1 MAKSSWRNFCN
12 RGNSQPTGLS
22 NPGTEGG
29 QETFGRQHGMLKAM
43 EPRLVGQP
51 ESEEE
56 LIGRAR
62 EGDSRAFDRLVQ
74 THLSAVW
81 RVVWRILRHRE
92 DTEDV
97 VQEVFLTAYQA
108 LAGYRGE
115 CRLST
120 WLHRIAVTRSL
131 NHLRSRGER
140 LRRAS
145 RPLEIATEMTFAPSA
160 GIEERTPLLALEAK
174 ELLQRLASCLEDL
187 PALWRAAVTLR
198 DGEEMSYEEMADV
211 LGVAV
216 GTVRSRL
223 ARARIALRD
232 CVRGENR

>member
-1 MAKSSWRNFCN
+1 GC
-12 RGNSQPTGLS
+12 PTQGRKR
-22 NPGTEGG
+22 G
-29 QETFGRQHGMLKAM
+29 QETFGRQRGMLKRM
-43 EPRLVGQP
+43 EPRPVGQP

-74 THLSAVW
+74 THLGAVW

-145 RPLEIATEMTFAPSA
+145 RPLEIATEMTFATPE
-160 GIEERTPLLALEAK
+160 GVEERTPLIALEAK
-174 ELLQRLASCLEDL
+174 ELVQRLAHCLEQL
-187 PALWRAAVTLR
+187 PGLWRAAVTLR

-223 ARARIALRD
+223 ARARTALRD
-232 CVRGENR
+232 CVRGGGR

>member
-1 MAKSSWRNFCN
+1 
-12 RGNSQPTGLS
+12 
-22 NPGTEGG
+22 
-29 QETFGRQHGMLKAM
+29 MLRRM
-43 EPRLVGQP
+43 ESRLQAVP
-51 ESEEE
+51 ESEAD

-62 EGDSRAFDRLVQ
+62 EGDSSAFDRLVQ
-74 THLSAVW
+74 SHLAAVW

-108 LAGYRGE
+108 LSAYRGE

-120 WLHRIAVTRSL
+120 WLHRIAVNRSL

-145 RPLEIATEMTFAPSA
+145 RPLEIATEMTFA
-160 GIEERTPLLALEAK
+160 GDRLEEPTPLVALEAK
-174 ELLQRLASCLEDL
+174 ELVKKLSECLEAL
-187 PALWRAAVTLR
+187 PAIWRAAVTLR
-198 DGEEMSYEEMADV
+198 DGEDMSYEEMADV
-211 LGVAV
+211 LGVAL

-232 CVRGENR
+232 CVRGTGA

>member
-1 MAKSSWRNFCN
+1 
-12 RGNSQPTGLS
+12 
-22 NPGTEGG
+22 
-29 QETFGRQHGMLKAM
+29 MLRAM
-43 EPRLVGQP
+43 EPRLVHSADN
-51 ESEEE
+51 EDE
-56 LIGRAR
+56 LVRKAQ
-62 EGDSRAFDRLVQ
+62 EGDSDAFDLLVRR
-74 THLSAVW
+74 HLKTVW
-81 RVVWRILRHRE
+81 SVVWRILRQRE
-92 DTEDV
+92 NTEDV
-97 VQEVFLTAYQA
+97 VQDVFLSAYQA

-145 RPLEIATEMTFAPSA
+145 RSLEESEDPALAAPE
-160 GIEERTPLLALEAK
+160 GTGLPTPLAALEAK
-174 ELLQRLASCLEDL
+174 ELAQRLAACLESL

-211 LGVAV
+211 LGVPL

-223 ARARIALRD
+223 ARARASLRA
-232 CVRGENR
+232 CIRGDYR

>member
-1 MAKSSWRNFCN
+1 
-12 RGNSQPTGLS
+12 
-22 NPGTEGG
+22 
-29 QETFGRQHGMLKAM
+29 MLKPM
-43 EPRLVGQP
+43 DPRPVGQS

-62 EGDSRAFDRLVQ
+62 EGDSRAFDQLVQ
-74 THLSAVW
+74 AHLRVVW

-97 VQEVFLTAYQA
+97 VQEVFITAYQA
-108 LAGYRGE
+108 LSGYRGE

-140 LRRAS
+140 FRRAS
-145 RPLEIATEMTFAPSA
+145 RPLEIATEMTFAAPE
-160 GIEERTPLLALEAK
+160 GIEASTPLLALEAK
-174 ELLQRLASCLEDL
+174 ELLQKLASCLEQL
-187 PALWRAAVTLR
+187 PGIWRAAVTLR

-223 ARARIALRD
+223 ARARLALRE
-232 CVRGENR
+232 CVRGDSR

>member
-1 MAKSSWRNFCN
+1 MLN
-12 RGNSQPTGLS
+12 R
-22 NPGTEGG
+22 
-29 QETFGRQHGMLKAM
+29 M
-43 EPRLVGQP
+43 ELRPVGQP

-74 THLSAVW
+74 THLGAVW

-97 VQEVFLTAYQA
+97 VQEVFITAFQA
-108 LAGYRGE
+108 LSGYRGE

-131 NHLRSRGER
+131 NHLRSRGEV

-145 RPLEIATEMTFAPSA
+145 RPLEVASEMTLTAPE
-160 GIEERTPLLALEAK
+160 GIEGQTPLLALEAK
-174 ELLQRLASCLEDL
+174 ELLLKLASCLEQL
-187 PALWRAAVTLR
+187 PAIWRAAVTLR

-223 ARARIALRD
+223 ARARVALRE
-232 CVRGENR
+232 CVRGESL

>member
-1 MAKSSWRNFCN
+1 ME
-12 RGNSQPTGLS
+12 TGTL
-22 NPGTEGG
+22 ERI
-29 QETFGRQHGMLKAM
+29 EA
-43 EPRLVGQP
+43 
-51 ESEEE
+51 EEE
-56 LIGRAR
+56 WIRRAR
-62 EGDSRAFDRLVQ
+62 EGDRSAFDRIVESHVQ
-74 THLSAVW
+74 RVW

-131 NHLRSRGER
+131 NHAQSAGER
-140 LRRAS
+140 LRRAA
-145 RPLEIATEMTFAPSA
+145 RPLEVLSETLPEDREAAHLSS
-160 GIEERTPLLALEAK
+160 PLRVLEGA
-174 ELLQRLASCLEDL
+174 ELQARLASCLDQL
-187 PALWRAAVTLR
+187 PAPWRAAFSLR
-198 DGEEMSYEEMADV
+198 ESEELSYEEMADV

-223 ARARIALRD
+223 ARARTALRN
-232 CVRGENR
+232 CIRGVSR

>member
-1 MAKSSWRNFCN
+1 
-12 RGNSQPTGLS
+12 
-22 NPGTEGG
+22 
-29 QETFGRQHGMLKAM
+29 MLKAM
-43 EPRLVGQP
+43 EPRPVEQP

-74 THLSAVW
+74 THLGAVW

-97 VQEVFLTAYQA
+97 VQEVFITAFKA

-131 NHLRSRGER
+131 NHLRSRGEV

-145 RPLEIATEMTFAPSA
+145 RPLEVATELTLAAPD
-160 GIEERTPLLALEAK
+160 GIEGHTPLLALEAK
-174 ELLQRLASCLEDL
+174 ELLQKLASCLEQL
-187 PALWRAAVTLR
+187 PAIWRAAVTLR

-223 ARARIALRD
+223 ARARVALRE
-232 CVRGENR
+232 CVRGVSR

>member
-1 MAKSSWRNFCN
+1 
-12 RGNSQPTGLS
+12 
-22 NPGTEGG
+22 
-29 QETFGRQHGMLKAM
+29 MLRRMESRLQAM
-43 EPRLVGQP
+43 P
-51 ESEEE
+51 ENEAD

-62 EGDSRAFDRLVQ
+62 EGDASAFDRLVQ
-74 THLSAVW
+74 SHLAAVW

-108 LAGYRGE
+108 LSGYRGE

-145 RPLEIATEMTFAPSA
+145 RPLEVATEITFTAEKME
-160 GIEERTPLLALEAK
+160 GHTPLVALEAK
-174 ELLQRLASCLEDL
+174 ELAKKLAECLESL
-187 PALWRAAVTLR
+187 PAIWRAAVTLR
-198 DGEEMSYEEMADV
+198 DGEEMSYEEMADI
-211 LGVAV
+211 LGVAL

-223 ARARIALRD
+223 ARARVALRD
-232 CVRGENR
+232 CVRGAGA

>member
-1 MAKSSWRNFCN
+1 
-12 RGNSQPTGLS
+12 
-22 NPGTEGG
+22 
-29 QETFGRQHGMLKAM
+29 M
-43 EPRLVGQP
+43 EPRLQAMP
-51 ESEEE
+51 ENEDD

-62 EGDSRAFDRLVQ
+62 EGDSNAFDRLIQ
-74 THLSAVW
+74 SHLSAVW

-120 WLHRIAVTRSL
+120 WLHRIAVTRAL

-145 RPLEIATEMTFAPSA
+145 RPLEIATELTFAGDKPE
-160 GIEERTPLLALEAK
+160 GQTPLVALEAK
-174 ELLQRLASCLEDL
+174 ELAAKLSRCLESL
-187 PALWRAAVTLR
+187 PAVWRAAVTLR

-211 LGVAV
+211 LGVAL

-223 ARARIALRD
+223 ARARVALRD
-232 CVRGENR
+232 CVRGAGQ